1 MRRMTPYKTAV
12 TVLSAMMLLITG
24 CSPEK
29 AEEHRSDLF
38 AMDTYMELKV
48 WCPDGERAL
57 SEASARITELE
68 NTFSVTIPE
77 SDISR
82 LNQAEGQPVEVS
94 PDTSLVV
101 QKGIEI
107 GDASRGALDISIYPV
122 LQAWGFTSQE
132 KHVPTRETLQK
143 ELERVDYSRIRVEG
157 NSVTIPSDM
166 QIDLGALA
174 KGYTGDEVMRI
185 FRDHGARSAI
195 VSLGGNVQALGTK
208 PDGSRWKVGV
218 VNPFTTSDN
227 LGVLEIADQAVI
239 TSGNYERYF
248 EENGVR
254 YWHIIDRKDGEPA
267 DNGLVSVTV
276 VGSSGLECDAL
287 STALFVEG
295 TEGAVSHW
303 KRDRSFEMVLVT
315 DDGRI
320 LLTEGLRD
328 VFTNQSTMP
337 IEVIE
342 HE

>member
-1 MRRMTPYKTAV
+1 MKLYKTIPSIL
-12 TVLSAMMLLITG
+12 VLLTLFTG
-24 CSPEK
+24 CSSEK

-48 WCPDGERAL
+48 WCSDGEQAF

-77 SDISR
+77 SDISKV
-82 LNQAEGQPVEVS
+82 NHAEGQTIEVS
-94 PDTSLVV
+94 PDTALVV

-107 GDASRGALDISIYPV
+107 GDTSSGALDISIYPV

-132 KHVPTRETLQK
+132 KHVPSKETLRK
-143 ELERVDYSRIRVEG
+143 ELERVDYSRIRMEG
-157 NSVTIPSDM
+157 NSITLPSDM
-166 QIDLGALA
+166 QTDLGALA
-174 KGYTGDEVMRI
+174 KGYTGDEVIRI
-185 FRDHGARSAI
+185 FHDHGAKSAI
-195 VSLGGNVQALGTK
+195 VSLGGNVQTLGTR
-208 PDGSRWKVGV
+208 PDGSLWKVGV
-218 VNPFTTSDN
+218 VNPYIPSEN
-227 LGVLEIADQAVI
+227 MGVLEIADQAVI

-267 DNGLVSVTV
+267 DNGLVSVTI

-287 STALFVEG
+287 STALFVES

-303 KRDRSFEMVLVT
+303 KRDSSFEMLLVT